1 MFFDFDLH
9 SFSGLSFATSKPTA
23 PKPSCPRGL
32 YVTWAPSN
40 NGLWMCCKNSD
51 CRGVKDCKEGQS
63 PFPYGP
69 RHKLVCCQCPTG
81 QVLNKEKNGCMSTGV
96 PSSSLTSKPTL
107 SPIYPPTPSPTYEA
121 IPFATYRPTPS
132 GTPPPPTYE
141 PTQPPTSGQTPP
153 PTYQP
158 TPSGTPPPPTH
169 EPTQPPTTGQ
179 TPPPTYQPTP
189 SGTPPPPTYEPTQP
203 PTTGQTPP
211 PTYQPTPSGTPPP
224 PTSEPTHAP
233 TEAGTSDPTKKPD
246 CEDGYIKRKSDT
258 PLLDRANVDSY
269 LQTGFEMC
277 CQDITTVNY
286 GWVAP
291 KVGLYYEKKDGAVS
305 KFQLIVCYCLDDQK
319 FYKETYNPYT
329 RAFCK

>member
-1 MFFDFDLH
+1 MFFDFDLRL
-9 SFSGLSFATSKPTA
+9 FSGLHSATSKPTA
-23 PKPSCPRGL
+23 PKASCPRGL

-158 TPSGTPPPPTH
+158 TPSGTPPPPT
-169 EPTQPPTTGQ
+169 
-179 TPPPTYQPTP
+179 
-189 SGTPPPPTYEPTQP
+189 
-203 PTTGQTPP
+203 
-211 PTYQPTPSGTPPP
+211 
-224 PTSEPTHAP
+224 SEPTHAP

>member
-132 GTPPPPTYE
+132 GTPPPPT
-141 PTQPPTSGQTPP
+141 
-153 PTYQP
+153 
-158 TPSGTPPPPTH
+158 H
-169 EPTQPPTTGQ
+169 
-179 TPPPTYQPTP
+179 
-189 SGTPPPPTYEPTQP
+189 EPTQP